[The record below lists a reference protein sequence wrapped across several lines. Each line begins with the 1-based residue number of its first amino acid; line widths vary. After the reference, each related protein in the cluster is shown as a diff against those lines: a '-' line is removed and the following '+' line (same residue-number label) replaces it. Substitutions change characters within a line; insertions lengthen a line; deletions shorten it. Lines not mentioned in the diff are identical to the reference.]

1 MYNIE
6 TLAKLA
12 GISRRAVRFYI
23 QRGLLSPP
31 EGQARGAYYTEEHLK
46 RLKEI
51 LRLSEQGVPLVKMN
65 SVIDGGLEIREEGA
79 VYRAD
84 GGVKKS
90 RWERIE
96 ILKGVEL
103 HFYPNLLDED
113 DLSKI
118 KDFINKIAGER
129 SDD

>member
-31 EGQARGAYYTEEHLK
+31 EGQARGAYYTEKHLE

-51 LRLSEQGVPLVKMN
+51 LKLSGQGVPLQKMN
-65 SVIDGGLEIREEGA
+65 SVLDGGLKIKEEGA
-79 VYRAD
+79 VYRVD
-84 GGVKKS
+84 GGVRKS
-90 RWERIE
+90 RWERVE

-118 KDFINKIAGER
+118 KNFISKIAGEK
-129 SDD
+129 D